1 MLFLRSL
8 FVLLSLGSF
17 QAFADKNATESVK
30 KTGNKDD
37 IFSGAELRK
46 LAEEI
51 VSKKTVEAHSIDSN
65 SQDNRRI
72 W

>member
-51 VSKKTVEAHSIDSN
+51 VSKKTVKGPVN
-65 SQDNRRI
+65 
-72 W
+72 